1 MQCNNSMNSNK
12 GPGFNM
18 GCIPTLFL
26 QRRPELIC
34 IYSVEKHSGAAV
46 EGTYPGYVAEMTQ
59 HTHVRVDID
68 PYYNKMVAT

>member
-1 MQCNNSMNSNK
+1 MNSNK
-12 GPGFNM
+12 GLGFNM

-46 EGTYPGYVAEMTQ
+46 EGT
-59 HTHVRVDID
+59 
-68 PYYNKMVAT
+68 